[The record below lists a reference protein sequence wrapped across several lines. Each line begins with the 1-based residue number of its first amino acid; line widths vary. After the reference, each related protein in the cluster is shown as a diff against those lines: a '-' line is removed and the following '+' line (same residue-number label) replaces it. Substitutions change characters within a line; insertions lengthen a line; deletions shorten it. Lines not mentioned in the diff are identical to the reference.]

1 VVPYNGTPNL
11 IGALRGRQV
20 DVGVE
25 ILGPALAQIK
35 GGALRALAVAGEKRS
50 VVLPELPTAQE
61 QGVAGFVA
69 SSWNALAVP
78 AKTPRPV
85 VERLQREIAAALG
98 DAEVRKKLRE
108 LNIDARANTP
118 EQASALLVGDIR
130 RWSAVIE
137 RAGIPKQ

>member
-1 VVPYNGTPNL
+1 M
-11 IGALRGRQV
+11 
-20 DVGVE
+20 GVE
-25 ILGPALAQIK
+25 ILAPALAQVR

-50 VVLPELPTAQE
+50 VVLPDLPTAQE

-98 DAEVRKKLRE
+98 DAEVRKKLRD
-108 LNIDARANTP
+108 LNIDARASTP

-130 RWSAVIE
+130 RWGAVIE